1 MGNAVRKIT
10 INVPIALLD
19 SAKKVTGLGIT
30 ETIIEGLQE
39 IEKREKRRALGKL
52 KGKIAIELNLEETRK

>member
-1 MGNAVRKIT
+1 MGDTVKKIT
-10 INVPIALLD
+10 VNIPELLLNN
-19 SAKKVTGLGIT
+19 AKKVTGMGIT

-52 KGKIAIELNLEETRK
+52 KGRIAFDLDLEKTRK